1 MSTTIG
7 IAGVFGL
14 LLSAFLGVAFLA
26 VVIYAIKK
34 KAWVSLVC
42 MLVFVPIA
50 AGFLIA
56 IPLAAPAR
64 VASNGGIRM
73 TVAPPSQSVGATASA
88 EGADQAI
95 VAEAYSDYSVAAAQA
110 EAESADC
117 DDESTGQIIQ
127 SYNTEAPSPA
137 ADRRGPVGRAVE
149 QTSWRTPLSVAF
161 LAGLLVIAYLFLD
174 ANTRGHYTWPLRV
187 GSAIAFAAICVF
199 LWRAGPLF

>member
-1 MSTTIG
+1 MSTIS

-50 AGFLIA
+50 ACFLIA
-56 IPLAAPAR
+56 IPLAAPGR

-95 VAEAYSDYSVAAAQA
+95 VAEAYSAYSVAAAEA

-117 DDESTGQIIQ
+117 DDESTGQMIR

-187 GSAIAFAAICVF
+187 GSAIAFAAICV
-199 LWRAGPLF
+199 

>member
-50 AGFLIA
+50 ACFLIA
-56 IPLAAPAR
+56 IPLAAPGR
-64 VASNGGIRM
+64 VASSGGIRT

-88 EGADQAI
+88 EVSSGTITEQQLSSITSKSATGWNQNERDEYADQA
-95 VAEAYSDYSVAAAQA
+95 
-110 EAESADC
+110 AD
-117 DDESTGQIIQ
+117 DHAGRDESD
-127 SYNTEAPSPA
+127 TE
-137 ADRRGPVGRAVE
+137 DRWSVRGAVVE
-149 QTSWRTPLSVAF
+149 YSWRTFLSAAV
-161 LAGLLVIAYLFLD
+161 LAGLLAIAYLFLD

>member
-26 VVIYAIKK
+26 VVVYAIKK

-50 AGFLIA
+50 ACFLFA
-56 IPLAAPAR
+56 LLLASPAR

-88 EGADQAI
+88 EGTDQTI
-95 VAEAYSDYSVAAAQA
+95 VAEAYSVAAAQA

-117 DDESTGQIIQ
+117 DDESTGQMIQ

-137 ADRRGPVGRAVE
+137 ADRRWPVGRAVE
-149 QTSWRTPLSVAF
+149 QTSWRTPLSAAL